1 MAKITL
7 SGEITKAST
16 EQMSKAI
23 KGILYKVGDS
33 AARKMRVITKESDAT
48 GRLTGSI
55 TWQTTDKG
63 TGVRGRAKQS
73 DRIDAPADGWTVDIG
88 SAAPHAVYR
97 EKESGVH
104 RNKEGSA
111 EFIKAMKEWYQIRFG
126 RSADGSEDDKEIFWD
141 IVFAIRNSVTEG
153 KPFVHPIREEI
164 IPVAMTAMRAAFRE
178 FWGVKKK

>member
-33 AARKMRVITKESDAT
+33 AARKMRVITKEHDAT

-73 DRIDAPADGWTVDIG
+73 DRIDAPSDGWTVDIG

-104 RNKEGSA
+104 RNKDGHV
-111 EFIKAMKEWYQIRFG
+111 EFIKAMKEWFQIRFG
-126 RSADGSEDDKEIFWD
+126 LNPDSGDSKDLFWSIVQSVRENITYGDPFIKPTKDEI
-141 IVFAIRNSVTEG
+141 G
-153 KPFVHPIREEI
+153 PI
-164 IPVAMTAMRAAFRE
+164 ASSAMRTAFRE
-178 FWGVKKK
+178 FWRVQKK